1 MTPDEAA
8 RQDPR
13 YKWKV
18 LGCVVFGIFMVILD
32 TTVVNVAFPTMRTEF
47 KATLER
53 SQWIVSI
60 YVLALGI
67 STPLAGY
74 LSDRF
79 GMRRMYV
86 LGLGLFTIGSLS
98 CALAPSLVVL
108 IAARTLQ
115 GIGGGIAVPLGTAM
129 LFAAFPPEE
138 QGTALGYY
146 GVALLMAPAL
156 GPILGGLLVDHGLWR
171 WIFLINIP
179 VGALGI
185 GLALTLLHE
194 WKHERR
200 PRADPLGLAL
210 STIGFGAALY
220 AASNAAQHGWTA
232 PDVLVPFG
240 IAAAALTLFVV
251 VELRVED
258 PLLDLRLYANGT
270 FLNASLVGYVTV
282 LALFGAEF
290 LMPLYLQTLRGSTAL
305 ETGLTLLPLALVA
318 GVTTP
323 IAGRLYD
330 RIGPRALVVVGFSV
344 LCVNTWQLS
353 RLDANTSLHFIMF
366 LMALR
371 GFALGCTV
379 QSTFT
384 TALGTVPRM
393 RVARGSSLINST
405 RYVMQSIGVAI
416 LATVLAGHLSP
427 RTVTIQRREQ
437 QQVSAARQH
446 AAAAPVPA
454 RDRGLCEGE
463 AQPGVPVPFAQPPQD
478 LSALRAACTE
488 NLGGFESAY
497 RLTFYMA
504 VLAVLLG
511 ALLPGW
517 PGEWSGR
524 RGLGG
529 DGAAPARQA
538 A

>member
-1 MTPDEAA
+1 MPIDA
-8 RQDPR
+8 RAGQDPR

-47 KATLER
+47 HATLEQ

-67 STPLAGY
+67 STPLAGF

-79 GMRRMYV
+79 GMKRMYTV
-86 LGLGLFTIGSLS
+86 GLALFTVGSLS
-98 CALAPSLVVL
+98 CALAPTLAVL
-108 IAARTLQ
+108 IVARTLQ
-115 GIGGGIAVPLGTAM
+115 GVGGGIAVPLGTAM
-129 LFAAFPPEE
+129 LFASFPPEE

-179 VGALGI
+179 IGCIGI
-185 GLALTLLHE
+185 GLALKLLHE
-194 WKHERR
+194 WRHDRR
-200 PRADPLGLAL
+200 PKVDLAGLAL
-210 STIGFGAALY
+210 SVIGFGAALY
-220 AASNAAQHGWTA
+220 GASNAAQHGWSA
-232 PDVLVPFG
+232 PDVVIP
-240 IAAAALTLFVV
+240 FVV
-251 VELRVED
+251 GGVALALFAIVEMRVED
-258 PLLDLRLYANGT
+258 PMLDLRLYGNWT

-290 LMPLYLQTLRGSTAL
+290 LMPIYLQSLRGRTAL
-305 ETGLTLLPLALVA
+305 QTGLTLLPLALVA

-330 RIGPRALVVVGFSV
+330 KIGPRALVVTGFAV

-353 RLDANTSLHFIMF
+353 QLTASTSFGFIMF

-384 TALGTVPRM
+384 TALGTVARM

-405 RYVMQSIGVAI
+405 RYVVQAVGVAI
-416 LATVLAGHLSP
+416 LATVLASHLSAKTQAMQRQAQEAPATRGRNAPPP
-427 RTVTIQRREQ
+427 RGI
-437 QQVSAARQH
+437 
-446 AAAAPVPA
+446 
-454 RDRGLCEGE
+454 CEGE
-463 AQPGVPVPFAQPPQD
+463 AQLDVPVPFAQPPRD
-478 LSALRAACTE
+478 LSALRGACTE
-488 NLGGFESAY
+488 NLAGFEEAY

-504 VLAVLLG
+504 ILAVLLG

-517 PGEWSGR
+517 PFTWTGR

-529 DGAAPARQA
+529 DGPKPATH
-538 A
+538 

>member
-1 MTPDEAA
+1 MAA
-8 RQDPR
+8 TDRREQDPR

-32 TTVVNVAFPTMRTEF
+32 TTVVNVAFPTMRREF
-47 KATLER
+47 KATLDQ

-86 LGLGLFTIGSLS
+86 TGLALFTLGSLS
-98 CALAPSLVVL
+98 CALAPSLVALV
-108 IAARTLQ
+108 AARTLQ

-129 LFAAFPPEE
+129 LFATFPPEE
-138 QGTALGYY
+138 QGTALGFY

-156 GPILGGLLVDHGLWR
+156 GPILGGVLVDHGLWR
-171 WIFLINIP
+171 WIFAINIP
-179 VGALGI
+179 IGVLGI
-185 GLALTLLHE
+185 GLALGLLHE
-194 WKHERR
+194 FGHHRR
-200 PRADPLGLAL
+200 PKADPVGLAL
-210 STIGFGAALY
+210 STIGFGASLY
-220 AASNAAQHGWTA
+220 AASNAAMRGWSS
-232 PDVLVPFG
+232 PDVIVPFVVAA
-240 IAAAALTLFVV
+240 IALALFAV

-258 PLLDLRLYANGT
+258 PLLDLRLYANWT

-290 LMPLYLQTLRGSTAL
+290 LLPIYLQSLRGRSAL
-305 ETGLTLLPLALVA
+305 QTGLILLPLALVA
-318 GVTTP
+318 GVVTP
-323 IAGRLYD
+323 LAGKLYD
-330 RIGPRALVVVGFSV
+330 RIGPRALVVTGFTV

-353 RLDANTSLHFIMF
+353 RLTASTPFGYIMF

-384 TALGTVPRM
+384 TALGTVNRM

-405 RYVMQSIGVAI
+405 RYVVQSVGVAI
-416 LATVLAGHLSP
+416 LATVLASQLSS
-427 RTVTIQRREQ
+427 RTLAMQRRAQ
-437 QQVSAARQH
+437 ATTTATASAG
-446 AAAAPVPA
+446 PA
-454 RDRGLCEGE
+454 GPPERGLCEGE
-463 AQPGVPVPFAQPPQD
+463 AQPDVPVPFAQAPQD
-478 LSALRAACTE
+478 LTALRAACSE
-488 NLGGFESAY
+488 NLTGFERAY

-504 VLAVLLG
+504 ILAVLLG

-517 PGEWSGR
+517 PFAWAGR

-529 DGAAPARQA
+529 DSAAPARTA